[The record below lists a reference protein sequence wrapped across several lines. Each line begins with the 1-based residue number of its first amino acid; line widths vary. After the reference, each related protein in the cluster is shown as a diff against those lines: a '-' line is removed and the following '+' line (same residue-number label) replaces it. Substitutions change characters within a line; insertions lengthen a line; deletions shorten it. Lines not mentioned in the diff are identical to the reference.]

1 MEASV
6 EPWWDIAVSM
16 LGIKLKGETMT
27 GPISMQLKVIDL
39 LKTCWQFF
47 HKISGDV
54 WTYY

>member
-39 LKTCWQFF
+39 LKT
-47 HKISGDV
+47 S
-54 WTYY
+54 